1 MKRTFF
7 LLVFCFS
14 ASLIF
19 SQQFTYGVNGGVSN
33 YDLETSEESG
43 FYPIKQSDLGIHF
56 GAFLDYSLTESF
68 GIKTDV
74 IINSLRDRY
83 LNENNINSTFYVKV
97 NSIQIAPK
105 IKFYPKK
112 EYNKGFYFLL
122 GPRVTIITSVKDED
136 GKKIEDFYKGSNFG
150 GQGGFGYN
158 ILNFL
163 AVELLA
169 DVTVSDPLEFEYD
182 SQKLFAAF
190 INLNFNLESLINK

>member
-1 MKRTFF
+1 MALENYQGSGQER
-7 LLVFCFS
+7 LQASGDFS
-14 ASLIF
+14 AGAACMSIRRLIKP
-19 SQQFTYGVNGGVSN
+19 TVSN
-33 YDLETSEESG
+33 N
-43 FYPIKQSDLGIHF
+43 IH
-56 GAFLDYSLTESF
+56 
-68 GIKTDV
+68 
-74 IINSLRDRY
+74 
-83 LNENNINSTFYVKV
+83 
-97 NSIQIAPK
+97 
-105 IKFYPKK
+105 
-112 EYNKGFYFLL
+112 KGFYFLL